1 MVENMPISSF
11 RKLFE
16 DFLCDL
22 ESVFPELK
30 SNIDSVSDNVK
41 NISDDDFVESIMGI
55 LEKNK
60 TLLENEDGTFFS
72 KISEKSLIGKLKIE
86 SIWTEELS
94 RKNKG
99 AIWKYLQTML
109 VVGSFIRNTSKNIA
123 NLLKKLNDPTD
134 ESDDVSETLK
144 EQANMLGNVFSG
156 IDIDAIQDTIP
167 SGNDNVIMKLAEEMS
182 KDIQSG
188 NSGINPDQ
196 IMNSMMSGDSSSMVK
211 MIEHIGGQIQQK
223 ITSGE
228 IDQQQLISQ
237 AKNMADTLSK
247 DPNISKITKNVK
259 NNQNFDISGLMG
271 GVEKMMGGG
280 SALSGLFSDG
290 QKDEMPD
297 LDDLKKN
304 AENKT
309 KQNRMKVID
318 KRRKKK

>member
-259 NNQNFDISGLMG
+259 NNQTSKVKTDGVFIVTGTTSPAFASRLLDRSTKIISPD
-271 GVEKMMGGG
+271 
-280 SALSGLFSDG
+280 SAEVLNNQIFFLILLESLL
-290 QKDEMPD
+290 PD
-297 LDDLKKN
+297 P
-304 AENKT
+304 
-309 KQNRMKVID
+309 
-318 KRRKKK
+318 

>member
-1 MVENMPISSF
+1 MPISSF